1 MLLDLTGGVLS
12 LFQLVGDCAAMS
24 DWTGITGNPAK
35 IALSLVT
42 ILFDASF
49 RYCDIF
55 TLHLSSWHEI
65 LSDPFLSSVL
75 LSCSLFLSYSIIFY
89 ILTSRE
95 AVPIRLCHLLNL
107 WISVACVKMLYL
119 FSRDD
124 RQSDHLY

>member
-1 MLLDLTGGVLS
+1 
-12 LFQLVGDCAAMS
+12 
-24 DWTGITGNPAK
+24 
-35 IALSLVT
+35 
-42 ILFDASF
+42 
-49 RYCDIF
+49 
-55 TLHLSSWHEI
+55 
-65 LSDPFLSSVL
+65 VL
-75 LSCSLFLSYSIIFY
+75 LSCSIFLSYSIIFY